1 MFINI
6 IAIGW
11 VYVVLLMS
19 LTEVSITAGIMTFLF
34 YCVLPLSLLLYI
46 LRAGSRKKA
55 RKATKKQLPERQLA
69 SEGSESGLNKEDSEK
84 TVNPSK

>member
-46 LRAGSRKKA
+46 FRAGSRKRAK
-55 RKATKKQLPERQLA
+55 KTTKKQLPERQLP
-69 SEGSESGLNKEDSEK
+69 SEEPQSVTNKEK
-84 TVNPSK
+84 

>member
-34 YCVLPLSLLLYI
+34 YCVLPLSLLLYV
-46 LRAGSRKKA
+46 LRAGSRKRAK
-55 RKATKKQLPERQLA
+55 KTTKKQLPERQLL

>member
-1 MFINI
+1 
-6 IAIGW
+6 
-11 VYVVLLMS
+11 MS

>member
-69 SEGSESGLNKEDSEK
+69 SEEPESVTSKEK
-84 TVNPSK
+84 